1 MSACSDSTD
10 RQFAGSMNFIGN
22 PRVEMLATSSLT
34 PDPRNA
40 RRHPDKQIA
49 QLAANIRRFGFPIPI
64 LVDQDNMIVAGHG
77 RWEAAKKLGLP
88 EVPVIRRSFPDA
100 TERRAFALAD
110 NRLAELSSWDPEILS
125 GELELLFE
133 GGFDIATIGFST
145 ADLDFAIVDEK
156 EDSPKSAKTERI
168 DLPDP
173 DEQAISRIGDLW
185 LIGAHRLLCG
195 DARDVACWEALLGDD
210 RAVLV
215 FADPPYNVPI
225 NGHVS
230 GTGRHREFVMAAG
243 EMSPPEFTTFLRAA
257 FRNCLRFS
265 VGGSIHYH
273 CMDWKHAREILDAA
287 DGVYDQFKQLVV
299 WAKTNAS
306 MGTFYRSRHELV
318 FVFKAGR
325 EKHVNNFGLGE
336 TGRYRT
342 NVVEYAGANTFRK
355 GRADDLD
362 AHSTVKPTALVADFI
377 LDCSNRGDLVVDPF
391 TGSGTTLIAAHR
403 TRRRGAGMELDPLYV
418 DTAVRRLAKSSGLV
432 PVLAGDGRTFDEIGL
447 ARREP
452 GAD

>member
-1 MSACSDSTD
+1 VNLKDH
-10 RQFAGSMNFIGN
+10 
-22 PRVEMLATSSLT
+22 PRVEMLATSSLI

-40 RRHPDKQIA
+40 RKHPEKQIA
-49 QLAANIRRFGFPIPI
+49 QLAANMRCFGFPVPI
-64 LVDQDNMIVAGHG
+64 IADQDNSIVTGHG

-88 EVPVIRRSFPDA
+88 EVPVIRRHFLNRA
-100 TERRAFALAD
+100 ERRAFALAD

-125 GELELLFE
+125 GELEVLFE
-133 GGFDIATIGFST
+133 SGFDIETIGFST

-156 EDSPKSAKTERI
+156 NEPNQPAGERV

-173 DEQAISRIGDLW
+173 DEQAVTRVDDRW
-185 LIGAHRLLCG
+185 LIGPHRLYCG

-210 RAVLV
+210 RVSLV

-243 EMSPPEFTTFLRAA
+243 EMSAPEFTTFLRTV
-257 FRNCLRFS
+257 FRNCVRFS

-273 CMDWKHAREILDAA
+273 SMDWKHARELLDAA

-306 MGTFYRSRHELV
+306 MGTFYRSRHELI

-355 GRADDLD
+355 GRAEDLE
-362 AHSTVKPTALVADFI
+362 AHSTVKPTAMVADFI
-377 LDCSNRGDLVVDPF
+377 LDCSNRGDLVADPF
-391 TGSGTTLIAAHR
+391 VGSGTTLIAAHR
-403 TRRRGAGMELDPLYV
+403 TKRRCAAMELDPLYV
-418 DTAVRRLAKSSGLV
+418 DTALRRLAKASGLT
-432 PVLAGDGRTFDEIGL
+432 PVLAGDGRTFDEIAL
-447 ARREP
+447 ARRSQSE
-452 GAD
+452 G